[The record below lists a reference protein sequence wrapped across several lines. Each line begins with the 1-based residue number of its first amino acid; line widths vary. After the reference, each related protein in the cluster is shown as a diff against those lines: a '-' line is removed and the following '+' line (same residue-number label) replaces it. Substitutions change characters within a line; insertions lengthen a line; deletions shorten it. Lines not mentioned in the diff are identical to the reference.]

1 MKKTLALLLTLTM
14 LLSLA
19 ACGGKE
25 EEGGVPNPMTEY
37 ATLDELNEAAGSRL
51 TGPGVMGVSDESFI
65 AYDCGDY
72 LLAEYN
78 FTVAGVKYML
88 RSAPTLQDISG
99 FYVNGEPAFS
109 GDIAEGINYAEAEDG
124 VQLARW
130 ANVDGQ
136 YVLAC
141 LDANDNFTG
150 IAEEMYAVN
159 SPGSTGGVDFATLP
173 GEYQDSVSQRATMT
187 VEDNGDET
195 VHMLVSWANS
205 AFETMQWEMNAK
217 LGEDGLLYYTDGTA
231 SLITTA
237 DDGTE
242 EVNVTGVNVE
252 GYFSI
257 ADGVLY
263 WNGAADESCRECA
276 FEKMA

>member
-14 LLSLA
+14 LFSLS

-25 EEGGVPNPMTEY
+25 DAGLANPMTEY
-37 ATLDELNEAAGSRL
+37 ASLEELNEATGSLL
-51 TGPGVMGVSDESFI
+51 TGPGVMGISDESF
-65 AYDCGDY
+65 ASYDCGEY
-72 LLAEYN
+72 MIAEYN

-88 RSAPTLQDISG
+88 RSAPTLEDISG

-109 GDIAEGINYAEAEDG
+109 GDIADGINYAEGEDG

-136 YVLAC
+136 YVFAC
-141 LDANDNFTG
+141 LSENDDFTG

-159 SPGSTGGVDFATLP
+159 SPSATGGVDFATLP
-173 GEYQDSVSQRATMT
+173 GEYQDSVSQRASMT

-205 AFETMQWEMNAK
+205 AFETMQWEMNAS
-217 LGEDGLLYYTDGTA
+217 LGEDGLLYYTDGSSSLVSTA
-231 SLITTA
+231 E
-237 DDGTE
+237 DGTQ
-242 EVNVTGVNVE
+242 EVKVLSVNTE
-252 GYFSI
+252 GFFSI

-276 FEKMA
+276 FEKVA

>member
-14 LLSLA
+14 LLSLS

-37 ATLDELNEAAGSRL
+37 ASLAELNEATLSRL
-51 TGPGVMGVSDESFI
+51 VGPGVMGVSDESFI

-88 RSAPTLQDISG
+88 RSAPTLEDISG

-109 GDIAEGINYAEAEDG
+109 GDISDGINYAEGEDG

-136 YVLAC
+136 YVFAC
-141 LDANDNFTG
+141 LSENDDFTG

-159 SPGSTGGVDFATLP
+159 SPSATGGVDFATLP
-173 GEYQDSVSQRATMT
+173 GEYQDSVSQRASMT

-205 AFETMQWEMNAK
+205 AFETMQWEMNAS
-217 LGEDGLLYYTDGTA
+217 LGEDGLLYYTDGSSSLVSTA
-231 SLITTA
+231 E
-237 DDGTE
+237 DGTQ
-242 EVNVTGVNVE
+242 EVKVLSVNME
-252 GYFSI
+252 GFFSI

-276 FEKMA
+276 FEKVA

>member
-14 LLSLA
+14 LLSLS

-37 ATLDELNEAAGSRL
+37 ASLAELNEATLSRL
-51 TGPGVMGVSDESFI
+51 VGPGVMGVSDESFI

-88 RSAPTLQDISG
+88 RSAPTLEDISG

-109 GDIAEGINYAEAEDG
+109 GDIADGINYAEGEDG

-136 YVLAC
+136 YVFAC
-141 LDANDNFTG
+141 LSENDGFTG

-159 SPGSTGGVDFATLP
+159 SPSATGGVDFATLP
-173 GEYQDSVSQRATMT
+173 GEYQDSVSQRASMT

-205 AFETMQWEMNAK
+205 AFETMQWEMNSS
-217 LGEDGLLYYTDGTA
+217 LGEDGLLYYTDGSSSLVSTA
-231 SLITTA
+231 E
-237 DDGTE
+237 DGTQ
-242 EVNVTGVNVE
+242 EVKVLSVNTE
-252 GYFSI
+252 GFFSI

-276 FEKMA
+276 FEKVA

>member
-14 LLSLA
+14 LLSLS

-37 ATLDELNEAAGSRL
+37 ASLAELNEATLSRL
-51 TGPGVMGVSDESFI
+51 VGPGVMGVSDESFI

-88 RSAPTLQDISG
+88 RSAPTLEDISG
-99 FYVNGEPAFS
+99 FYVNGEPAFT
-109 GDIAEGINYAEAEDG
+109 GDIQEGINYAEGEDG

-136 YVLAC
+136 YVFAC
-141 LDANDNFTG
+141 LSENDGFTG

-159 SPGSTGGVDFATLP
+159 SPSATGGVDFASLP
-173 GEYQDSVSQRATMT
+173 GEYQDSVSQRASMT
-187 VEDNGDET
+187 VADNGDET

-205 AFETMQWEMNAK
+205 AFETMQWEMNAS
-217 LGEDGLLYYTDGTA
+217 LGEDGLLYYTDGSSSLVSTA
-231 SLITTA
+231 E
-237 DDGTE
+237 DGTQ
-242 EVNVTGVNVE
+242 EVKVLSVNTE
-252 GYFSI
+252 GFFSI

-276 FEKMA
+276 FEKVA

>member
-1 MKKTLALLLTLTM
+1 
-14 LLSLA
+14 
-19 ACGGKE
+19 
-25 EEGGVPNPMTEY
+25 MTEY
-37 ATLDELNEAAGSRL
+37 ASLAELNEATLSRL
-51 TGPGVMGVSDESFI
+51 VGPGVMGVSDESFI

-88 RSAPTLQDISG
+88 RSAPTLEDISG

-109 GDIAEGINYAEAEDG
+109 GDIADGINYAEGEDG

-136 YVLAC
+136 YVFAC
-141 LDANDNFTG
+141 LSENDGFTG

-159 SPGSTGGVDFATLP
+159 SPSATGGVDFATLP
-173 GEYQDSVSQRATMT
+173 GEYQDSVSQRASMT

-205 AFETMQWEMNAK
+205 AFETMQWEMNAS
-217 LGEDGLLYYTDGTA
+217 LGEDGLLYYTDGSSSLVSTA
-231 SLITTA
+231 E
-237 DDGTE
+237 DGTQ
-242 EVNVTGVNVE
+242 EVKVLSVNTE
-252 GYFSI
+252 GFFSI

-276 FEKMA
+276 FEKVA